1 MNSTNK
7 ILSDTLD
14 ILDDLYR
21 ENKIEKPK
29 IKKVILKQE
38 WNVIFGTN
46 NFCGMAINFTGI
58 HAVHGEQ
65 KLIDRTDSI
74 KK

>member
-7 ILSDTLD
+7 ILSNTLD
-14 ILDDLYR
+14 ILDDLYQ
-21 ENKIEKPK
+21 ENKIEKPR

-46 NFCGMAINFTGI
+46 NFCGMVI
-58 HAVHGEQ
+58 
-65 KLIDRTDSI
+65 
-74 KK
+74 